1 MFLTTFLP
9 LMLRGGASAVVVPP
23 PADPAY
29 VEFGYIESGYV
40 EFTSSS
46 AGSCRRH
53 VHFRPSTDRCRHVHH
68 PAVLTQATSAP
79 AGSESPASATIC
91 T

>member
-1 MFLTTFLP
+1 MLLTSFLP

-40 EFTSSS
+40 EFTSSTPALA
-46 AGSCRRH
+46 AGT
-53 VHFRPSTDRCRHVHH
+53 FTFAQAPTDADTFNT
-68 PAVLTQATSAP
+68 AVLTQANSARP
-79 AGSESPASATIC
+79 RSESPASGTIC

>member
-9 LMLRGGASAVVVPP
+9 LMLRGGASAVVIAP

-40 EFTSSS
+40 EFTSS
-46 AGSCRRH
+46 
-53 VHFRPSTDRCRHVHH
+53 P
-68 PAVLTQATSAP
+68 PALP
-79 AGSESPASATIC
+79 AGTFTFAQAPTDADTFTPRC
-91 T
+91 